1 MYAILLTFVE
11 YHVINKK
18 NHLLT
23 SKIES
28 FIIQNI

>member
-11 YHVINKK
+11 YHVINMK
-18 NHLLT
+18 NHLLI